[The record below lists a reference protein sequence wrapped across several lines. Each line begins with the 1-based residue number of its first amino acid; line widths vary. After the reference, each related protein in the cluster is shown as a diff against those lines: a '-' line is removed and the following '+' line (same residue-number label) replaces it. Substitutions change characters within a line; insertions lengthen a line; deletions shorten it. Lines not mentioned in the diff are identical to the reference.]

1 MRVSFFIPGLH
12 PGSLVWDLYQDLCEA
27 IRQRGVEVTFLTRA
41 DAPDQHESPH
51 VVLLR
56 SSRALRWIGRA
67 AARLFQLRASYLAPS
82 AVGLA
87 RHLRQ
92 HGDEVDL
99 LHVENVYPD
108 GAAAV
113 VAATLARWGGPIL
126 VKPMGEDVLVV
137 EDSAYGFRRFAVPR
151 RLVAWVLKRAAGIR
165 CTSPLI
171 AQVVKTIGTTA
182 PLRMIA
188 VHTSVRTAE
197 LAAASTE
204 TMAAFRRRAR
214 GQLETRIA
222 IGDVDV
228 ILSLGRLHPYK
239 GVDNLIAALGRTS
252 NTILVVAGP
261 SLTVE
266 PWGDYQAYL
275 RHLAEQHG
283 VRSRVHFLGRQT
295 PAEALDL
302 LAAADVVVVP
312 SRLEAHNKVCI
323 EAAAVRTPF
332 VVTETTGI
340 SASVPSTGVGIVVPV
355 DDVDALAEAIGRVLA
370 RRWHADAEA
379 SGRFALQYAPDRVA
393 GQLVDVYEDM
403 VQLCG

>member
-1 MRVSFFIPGLH
+1 MPGMH

-27 IRQRGVEVTFLTRA
+27 LRKRNVDVTFLTRA

-56 SSRALRWIGRA
+56 SSRSLRWIGRA
-67 AARLFQLRASYLAPS
+67 AARLFQLRTSYLVPS

-87 RHLRQ
+87 RHLRR

-113 VAATLARWGGPIL
+113 AAAALARWSGPIL

-137 EDSAYGFRRFAVPR
+137 EDSAYGFRRFTVPR
-151 RLVAWVLKRAAGIR
+151 MLVAWVLKRAAGVR

-171 AQVVKTIGTTA
+171 VQVVKTIGTSA
-182 PLRMIA
+182 PVTLIA
-188 VHTSVRTAE
+188 VHTSVQTAD
-197 LAAASTE
+197 LAAASAE
-204 TMAAFRRRAR
+204 TMADFRRRAR

-222 IGDVDV
+222 IGDGNV

-239 GVDNLIAALGRTS
+239 GIDNLVAALNQTS
-252 NTILVVAGP
+252 NAILVVAGP

-266 PWGDYQAYL
+266 PWGDYQTHL

-283 VRSRVHFLGRQT
+283 VQSRVHFLGRQT

-302 LAAADVVVVP
+302 LAAADVVV
-312 SRLEAHNKVCI
+312 SQAH
-323 EAAAVRTPF
+323 
-332 VVTETTGI
+332 
-340 SASVPSTGVGIVVPV
+340 S
-355 DDVDALAEAIGRVLA
+355 
-370 RRWHADAEA
+370 
-379 SGRFALQYAPDRVA
+379 
-393 GQLVDVYEDM
+393 
-403 VQLCG
+403 